1 MFILCQCQWLILHGF
16 LFFFSSLL
24 TENLWSTYL
33 HKGDVLEKRS
43 LHTSQVAHPAS
54 DRYPYV
60 FADITTS
67 FTVLVGIFF
76 PSVTGTDAPKI
87 LTGLHSVLIQKYK
100 HIRNLNLILAWFS
113 DENGSLTGKAL
124 QAWYWFPLTVQ
135 LLIQDQTCQASILG
149 FLFVSVQLALFSLFS
164 LKTL

>member
-1 MFILCQCQWLILHGF
+1 MNVYPLPMSMTDLTWV
-16 LFFFSSLL
+16 FFFSLL

-100 HIRNLNLILAWFS
+100 HIGNLNLILAWFS
-113 DENGSLTGKAL
+113 DENRSLTGKAL
-124 QAWYWFPLTVQ
+124 
-135 LLIQDQTCQASILG
+135 
-149 FLFVSVQLALFSLFS
+149 
-164 LKTL
+164 